1 MVPNTETQK
10 MLYRA
15 RLQLEEGQYEAA
27 LSTLQD
33 IHAESEQEQCD
44 VSYLF
49 GWYYVQS
56 KLWND
61 AVRVLSP
68 LLQQNGEVG
77 GQETKIER
85 ERQALYLLR
94 LGVAAVNLSHYEDA
108 SLHFTLC
115 LKVLHDRRI
124 HLPIVR
130 IQARY
135 SLGMTCLMRGVY
147 NVAIQHY
154 EEALRLCRHYVIED
168 ELPNIYYGLCAAYR
182 ETGDYIK
189 ASLAGLEALQLY
201 RDRGDHVKEAQMHGL
216 LGKISFLLHNF
227 REAADHYTE
236 SLALA
241 TSFNSPTMVMLDC
254 ASLADLRLA
263 EGRMEEAK
271 RYCQLALENM
281 NRVAKP
287 HMLGETY
294 FIVGKVTYGEAQQS
308 QGARRQELLEEALR
322 WFSLAN
328 EQLETTQASAT
339 RAEVYSAWAQALE
352 DLGRMEEAIE
362 CWRSGYEVLSLKKEE
377 FPA

>member
-154 EEALRLCRHYVIED
+154 EEALRLCRHYGIED

>member
-1 MVPNTETQK
+1 MVHTTETQK

-15 RLQLEEGQYEAA
+15 RLQLEEGRYEAA
-27 LSTLQD
+27 LSTLEEIQP
-33 IHAESEQEQCD
+33 ESEQEQCD
-44 VSYLF
+44 VSYLL

-56 KLWND
+56 KMWND

-68 LLQQNGEVG
+68 LLKQNGEVG
-77 GQETKIER
+77 GQESQIER
-85 ERQALYLLR
+85 ERQVLYLLR

-108 SLHFTLC
+108 SLHFNLC

-124 HLPIVR
+124 HLPVVR

-135 SLGMTCLMRGVY
+135 SLAMTCLMRGLY

-154 EEALRLCRHYVIED
+154 EEALRLCRHYGIED
-168 ELPNIYYGLCAAYR
+168 ELPNIYYGLCEAYR

-201 RDRGDHVKEAQMHGL
+201 RDREDHLKEARMHGL
-216 LGKISFLLHNF
+216 LGKISFLLKNF

-263 EGRMEEAK
+263 EGRLEEAK
-271 RYCQLALENM
+271 RYCQLALNNM
-281 NRVAKP
+281 SRVDKP

-294 FIVGKVTYGEAQQS
+294 FVVGKVTYGEAQQS
-308 QGARRQELLEEALR
+308 EGARRQELLEEALR

-328 EQLETTQASAT
+328 EQLVTTQASAT
-339 RAEVYSAWAQALE
+339 MAEVYSAWAQALE

-362 CWRSGYEVLSLKKEE
+362 CWRSGYAVLSVKKDD
-377 FPA
+377 FSA